1 MYRRQIHINWYML
14 ISSLTGLFVSLFAH
28 NVLPVLGVKT
38 QTLLFEN
45 TANIIFLI
53 LVVAVPSIIYF
64 AHEQNFDK
72 FKETAFAP
80 VKAWHIFMYI
90 GIAFLLW
97 CSCTVLNG
105 FINNWLYKIGFDY
118 VEQLEKT
125 KDLPA
130 LIAGF
135 ISTCVVAPVTEEFF
149 YRGVLLSGISNK
161 GKAVAVIL
169 TSFLFALAHGSLT
182 IFAMPFI
189 YGIVFALIAIKT
201 KSIFPSIIMHSV
213 CNILSWIILNAELF
227 NVNMEL
233 MGYIVMSAGI
243 AGSAVMMFLAVRGIE
258 KRINRIPEILIKTFV
273 SFTDNIAWIFVIV
286 IYIID
291 NLMIHGGLYG

>member
-28 NVLPVLGVKT
+28 NVMPVLGVDT
-38 QTLLFEN
+38 TNLFFEN
-45 TANIIFLI
+45 TANIVFLI
-53 LVVAVPSIIYF
+53 LVAAVPSVIYF
-64 AHEQNFDK
+64 TRDRNFAE
-72 FKETAFAP
+72 FKENAFAP
-80 VKAWHIFMYI
+80 IKIWHVFMYI
-90 GIAFLLW
+90 GIAIVLW
-97 CSCTVLNG
+97 CACTVLNSV
-105 FINNWLYKIGFDY
+105 INSWLYKTGFEQ
-118 VEQLEKT
+118 VQQLERT
-125 KDLPA
+125 KDMPA